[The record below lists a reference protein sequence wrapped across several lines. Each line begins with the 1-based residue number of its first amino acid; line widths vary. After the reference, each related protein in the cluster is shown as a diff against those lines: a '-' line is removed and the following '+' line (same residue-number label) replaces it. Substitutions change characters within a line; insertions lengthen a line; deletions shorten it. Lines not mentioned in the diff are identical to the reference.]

1 MKIILTILLIGIL
14 VMAGG
19 CSNAAG
25 PSGISSG
32 MSVSE
37 PEASAQG
44 SSQGDMNGMPERP
57 SDVSRENNQNEIL
70 GKIAAISGSE
80 ITLEIGVVNRPDNAQ
95 GERGA
100 PPTGEGSRPDGEQ
113 PPNGGSRSDGTPPAM
128 PDEQSGGSMP
138 QGERPAGGNRDGS
151 DGGSPG
157 GFMDLEYTGEEIS
170 YTLSDTVEITKGMSE
185 NNKKLAVSDLAEGN
199 IIRLLLDEAEQPV
212 SIQVFEIK
220 E

>member
-14 VMAGG
+14 VMTGG
-19 CSNAAG
+19 CSNAAD

-44 SSQGDMNGMPERP
+44 SSQGDMSGMPERP

-80 ITLEIGVVNRPDNAQ
+80 ITLEIGVANRPDSAQ

-100 PPTGEGSRPDGEQ
+100 PSAGEGSRPDGEQ
-113 PPNGGSRSDGTPPAM
+113 PPNGGSRSDGTPPSM
-128 PDEQSGGSMP
+128 PNEQSGGSMP

-151 DGGSPG
+151 GGGSPG

-185 NNKKLAVSDLAEGN
+185 NNKKLTISDLAEGN
-199 IIRLLLDEAEQPV
+199 IIRLLLDEVEQPV